1 MIRNRPLKCVRGK
14 FSLKGIERQETAN
27 AEHIEALQKEREEND
42 NRTVVAYC
50 LRGNN
55 YEF

>member
-1 MIRNRPLKCVRGK
+1 MKCVRGK

-42 NRTVVAYC
+42 NRTIVAYC